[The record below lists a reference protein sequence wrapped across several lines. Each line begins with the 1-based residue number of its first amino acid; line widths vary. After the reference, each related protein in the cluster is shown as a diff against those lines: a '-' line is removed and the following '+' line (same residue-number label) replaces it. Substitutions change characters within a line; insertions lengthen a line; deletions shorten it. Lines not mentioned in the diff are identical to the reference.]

1 MTDDTIKNTIIFATH
16 FKAVESHRV
25 VFEEADSLFA
35 WPQKFAYND
44 QIAVYIIDYITTITY
59 TLSLFKTLPVS
70 D

>member
-1 MTDDTIKNTIIFATH
+1 
-16 FKAVESHRV
+16 V

-44 QIAVYIIDYITTITY
+44 QVAVYIIDYITTITY